1 MIDRTATANWSVKY
15 NIRLSEY
22 PDYALRVADI
32 IGLWATL
39 EHLLTN
45 LFTILSGTDPFKGA
59 QLVGSLE
66 SSGARLS
73 MVRAAG
79 KMTLGD
85 AHPLSKEFQAV
96 MDAAEKCLKQ
106 RNKYAHAVY
115 AVNEKNQLCRVH
127 MRHELPSP
135 EALTVL
141 SLQALDDLVT
151 RLVAIHRSAT
161 ALIEAVFK
169 QLPSEYVQAW
179 HAMSVQRTVIG
190 LQPGATASAG
200 RLTGPA

>member
-1 MIDRTATANWSVKY
+1 MTDRTPSAHWSVKY
-15 NIRLSEY
+15 NIRLSDY

-45 LFTILSGTDPFKGA
+45 LFTILSGADPFKGT
-59 QLVGSLE
+59 QLIGSLE
-66 SSGARLS
+66 SSGARLN

-85 AHPLSKEFQAV
+85 AHQLSAEFQAV
-96 MDAAEKCLKQ
+96 MDTAEKCLKQ

-127 MRHELPSP
+127 MRRELPSP

-141 SLQALDDLVT
+141 SLPALDDLVA
-151 RLVAIHRSAT
+151 RLVATYWSAT
-161 ALIEAVFK
+161 TLIEAVFK
-169 QLPSEYVQAW
+169 QLPNEYVQAW
-179 HAMSVQRTVIG
+179 HAMSAQRAVIG
-190 LQPGATASAG
+190 LQAGATASAG
-200 RLTGPA
+200 RLSGPA